1 MSRAGLAGQTR
12 FFCAAKGELGVSPG
26 KEGEAR
32 RGHGGRGR
40 GGGGKVPA
48 EEEGAGEA
56 GREGSREGAAARAAR
71 GWIPPALPRSLA
83 RSLAPASPAPSHP
96 GPPHPPPL
104 AQGLLE
110 PGGARCRF
118 KTHSAG
124 AVPSLRNRPQI
135 GSRGRA
141 GGRGP
146 SGGSAARSAKPDA
159 GSRETAAAAARL
171 APQPRAV
178 HGAGAESLRAQA
190 ALGRC
195 RLGAALLSPQV
206 AARAAGRA
214 QPRSLE
220 RPPRSSP
227 PWTPSRGA

>member
-1 MSRAGLAGQTR
+1 M
-12 FFCAAKGELGVSPG
+12 
-26 KEGEAR
+26 
-32 RGHGGRGR
+32 
-40 GGGGKVPA
+40 PA

-83 RSLAPASPAPSHP
+83 PASPAPSHP

-110 PGGARCRF
+110 PGGARYRF

-141 GGRGP
+141 GG
-146 SGGSAARSAKPDA
+146 
-159 GSRETAAAAARL
+159 
-171 APQPRAV
+171 
-178 HGAGAESLRAQA
+178 
-190 ALGRC
+190 
-195 RLGAALLSPQV
+195 
-206 AARAAGRA
+206 
-214 QPRSLE
+214 
-220 RPPRSSP
+220 
-227 PWTPSRGA
+227 